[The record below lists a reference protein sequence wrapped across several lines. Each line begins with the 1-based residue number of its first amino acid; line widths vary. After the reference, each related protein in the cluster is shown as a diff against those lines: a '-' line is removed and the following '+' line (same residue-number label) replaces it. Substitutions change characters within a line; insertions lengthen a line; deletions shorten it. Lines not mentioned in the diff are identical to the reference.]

1 MALDVYSSMR
11 GGYFVELG
19 AYDGISSS
27 NTLSLERHYGWRGL
41 CIEAGTDKFKRL
53 VGNRPLC
60 TNRLA
65 VVGPEDDAVVFEHA
79 HPSEQEV
86 SWKPVQPEITG
97 GDQRSTTS
105 MRTLLRSASAPSWID
120 FLSLDV
126 EGGEEDVL
134 QSWPWDE
141 YSIGA
146 LTVEHNFEEP
156 RRTRIRELLKHR
168 GFHAVHHYETD
179 AVGCMQWT
187 ERCIPRCPCV
197 DDWFLHPAVFAR
209 YNGTVRTNNHATHN
223 HAARRRKWR
232 QGQSVRTSAAPAD
245 DAVQLF
251 EPCSNGC
258 SYDVSGAERSTV
270 ERSCLEAAL
279 LDRAR
284 HIDPSQCGMWGDGGM
299 LSSANETLGAVP
311 CILHY
316 QGRDNAKSHEFVDS
330 WRTCMPPAAS
340 CRTMFWTDEL
350 LNRLVATKYPQFWK
364 MYSAAP
370 VNVLRWDMS
379 RYMVLHAYGGI
390 YFDNDYE
397 CVAPQGKFEL
407 GSGAARCEFS
417 LCAHRGLRCE
427 VVQVIFK

>member
-1 MALDVYSSMR
+1 LHQAMGRVGAVVTARRLQLASFAVLVAVVLVAYRGHYRDAPGNVDPISGWSGQFEQDRWVALDVYSSMR

-19 AYDGISSS
+19 AYDGMSSS
-27 NTLSLERHYGWRGL
+27 NTLSLERHYDWRGL

-86 SWKPVQPEITG
+86 SWKPLQPEITG

-126 EGGEEDVL
+126 EGREEDIL

-168 GFHAVHHYETD
+168 GFHAVHHHETE

-197 DDWFLHPAVFAR
+197 DDWFLHPAIFAR
-209 YNGTVRTNNHATHN
+209 YNGTVRTN
-223 HAARRRKWR
+223 
-232 QGQSVRTSAAPAD
+232 TS
-245 DAVQLF
+245 QL
-251 EPCSNGC
+251 PL
-258 SYDVSGAERSTV
+258 ST
-270 ERSCLEAAL
+270 C
-279 LDRAR
+279 
-284 HIDPSQCGMWGDGGM
+284 
-299 LSSANETLGAVP
+299 
-311 CILHY
+311 
-316 QGRDNAKSHEFVDS
+316 
-330 WRTCMPPAAS
+330 
-340 CRTMFWTDEL
+340 
-350 LNRLVATKYPQFWK
+350 
-364 MYSAAP
+364 
-370 VNVLRWDMS
+370 
-379 RYMVLHAYGGI
+379 
-390 YFDNDYE
+390 
-397 CVAPQGKFEL
+397 
-407 GSGAARCEFS
+407 
-417 LCAHRGLRCE
+417 
-427 VVQVIFK
+427 